1 MSKENKQEWLLVKF
15 SDNWADK
22 MDLEG
27 FEVVTRKQYDEFVAE
42 NLSQSADDDD
52 DDDEGGGFCRCF
64 GTNEENEYDSFQAY
78 LDETVEIVEITEEE
92 AAVLKKFFPNGSG
105 FTPLY

>member
-15 SDNWADK
+15 SDNWADE

-27 FEVVTRKQYDEFVAE
+27 FEVVTRKQYDDFVAE
-42 NLSQSADDDD
+42 KLKSPSEDDDD
-52 DDDEGGGFCRCF
+52 YEGGSFCRCF

-78 LDETVEIVEITEEE
+78 LDETVKIVEITESE
-92 AAVLKKFFPNGSG
+92 AAVLTKFFPNGSG
-105 FTPLY
+105 FTPFY